1 MSNRA
6 DASGESRGRLVVISG
21 PSGAG
26 KTSICRALLERLPG
40 ATWSVSLTTRPIRGG
55 EQSGKSYEYTTR
67 EEFGRRKAAGE
78 LLEDAEYCGHLYG
91 TPRVA
96 VEDAIRDGRY
106 VVIEIDVQGGAQVAA
121 KVPESIRVFILP
133 PDKDELRARLEGR
146 KTEARDQQDRRLCEM
161 EREISFARKSGAY
174 SHFVVNDDLDTAIAE
189 VERIIIQGSVCG

>member
-21 PSGAG
+21 PSGTG

-40 ATWSVSLTTRPIRGG
+40 AVWSVSLTTRPIRSG
-55 EQSGKSYEYTTR
+55 EQSGKSYEYATR
-67 EEFGRRKAAGE
+67 EEFERRKVAGE

-91 TPRVA
+91 TPRGP
-96 VEDAIRDGRY
+96 VEAAIREGRF
-106 VVIEIDVQGGAQVAA
+106 VVIEIDVQGGAQVAS
-121 KVPESIRVFILP
+121 KVPDSIRVFILP

-146 KTEARDQQDRRLCEM
+146 KTEARDQQDQRLREM
-161 EREISFARKSGAY
+161 EREIDFARRSGAY

-189 VERIIIQGSVCG
+189 VEGIILQKRASG